1 MVKKQPI
8 SKLKYTIEKR
18 LPGGRL
24 FLLHKKDGIQARPEY
39 EEPHS
44 LACSAT
50 CEDEDLYYT
59 IAISKPFAYICS
71 FVKTS
76 LP

>member
-50 CEDEDLYYT
+50 CEDEDLY
-59 IAISKPFAYICS
+59 ILLQSPSHLLI
-71 FVKTS
+71 FVP
-76 LP
+76 L

>member
-1 MVKKQPI
+1 MVKKTTDFQV
-8 SKLKYTIEKR
+8 KVHNRKKAA
-18 LPGGRL
+18 GRSP
-24 FLLHKKDGIQARPEY
+24 FFIAQKDGIQARPEY